1 MSLNLGLNIIG
12 LYATCPANVSQK
24 SNYCLHCT
32 RPYCENQACDR
43 FFYIFAEI
51 FKLKLKAL
59 TAPFQVDEKTIDF
72 ISTDSE
78 SYSKL
83 TLSFAMS

>member
-1 MSLNLGLNIIG
+1 MIS

-24 SNYCLHCT
+24 SSYCLHCT
-32 RPYCENQACDR
+32 RPYCENQACNL
-43 FFYIFAEI
+43 FFYIFADI
-51 FKLKLKAL
+51 FKLKLKAF
-59 TAPFQVDEKTIDF
+59 TAPFQVPILLDEKTIDF

-78 SYSKL
+78 SYPKL